1 VNLPRDL
8 AKKCLELAG
17 AVRDADEIEV
27 PPPPSANGI
36 WRIVRGTKMTVSDE
50 YKRWAAAVAPAFE
63 RLRVPAGFPVTVVIV
78 VRGGKGWT
86 TSRDLDNAIKPL
98 IDAVKKSG
106 TIPDDTTAYVTKIE
120 ATYVPGDGR
129 PAGVRVR
136 VEHKGE
142 PPCPSQR

>member
-1 VNLPRDL
+1 MKFKFVLRDDDCRVSTSIPSGN
-8 AKKCLELAG
+8 ATCTWTTNVSDDAG
-17 AVRDADEIEV
+17 ASAPI
-27 PPPPSANGI
+27 PPSA
-36 WRIVRGTKMTVSDE
+36 T
-50 YKRWAAAVAPAFE
+50 A
-63 RLRVPAGFPVTVVIV
+63 TVVIV

-142 PPCPSQR
+142 PPCRSQR